1 MSSDQR
7 YQSQLFNIILR
18 QSRELTDQWQR
29 NARQARVAAFWSL
42 QMAIY
47 PVYLLFQVTRLSE
60 QVLRQADTQGQR
72 LLKAALDPEQS
83 PLQGAHAD
91 IPICRVL
98 EAIQISAAS
107 AEADAFVVDIATS
120 SAQRLNLLQRYQRW
134 FKRLSQRRSQTAKGQ
149 ANAMFRGLATDLEG
163 RYLILVTPDNEPLD
177 VLAPAQQKQLLQLMI
192 WEVAHHQRQQRLNQQ
207 LREVTKLS
215 QRPLKLP
222 VTRSQMLPPVRGFRK
237 MMGWFQTSPMATTT
251 NLFQEAEAVDPLVLL
266 MGHPDETIPL
276 PEALGATLKRL
287 SPQVTP
293 EVWAMMD
300 VAIASLETQSQQL
313 MKPATGQLSEPILQL
328 FKQRHHSPH
337 LRPSPRPAFEELV
350 PSMQAMNWLQSAG
363 AALFG
368 GSPVPIPPT
377 ASMGPVSAGSQQV
390 SERQTVETWPSGD
403 ERYGAK
409 TQQASSPIFAQ
420 QSGSQVAQAR
430 PGTNGLVMTEPDLA
444 GRVTLDE
451 QGIEIEVDAV
461 FVEYEQHPLERILN
475 VLDSMVVWLEKRL
488 IPWFEQSWSVV
499 KVYFQKLGQP

>member
-7 YQSQLFNIILR
+7 YQSQLFNVILR

-29 NARQARVAAFWSL
+29 NARQAKVAAFWSL

-83 PLQGAHAD
+83 PLQGDHAD

-107 AEADAFVVDIATS
+107 AGADAFVVDIATAP
-120 SAQRLNLLQRYQRW
+120 AQRLNLLQRYQRW
-134 FKRLSQRRSQTAKGQ
+134 SKRFSQRRTAKGQ
-149 ANAMFRGLATDLEG
+149 ANEMFQGLATDLKG
-163 RYLILVTPDNEPLD
+163 RHLILVTPDNQPLD

-207 LREVTKLS
+207 LREVMKLS

-237 MMGWFQTSPMATTT
+237 AMGWFQTSPMATTT
-251 NLFQEAEAVDPLVLL
+251 NLFQEAKAADPLVLL
-266 MGHPDETIPL
+266 MGHPDKTILL
-276 PEALGATLKRL
+276 PEELGATLKRL

-293 EVWAMMD
+293 EAWAMMD
-300 VAIASLETQSQQL
+300 VAIAALETQSQQL
-313 MKPATGQLSEPILQL
+313 INQQLMRPTAGKLSERILQL
-328 FKQRHHSPH
+328 RQQRSHSPH
-337 LRPSPRPAFEELV
+337 VRPKEPV
-350 PSMQAMNWLQSAG
+350 PTLQAVDWLQSAG

-368 GSPVPIPPT
+368 SGSIPPT
-377 ASMGPVSAGSQQV
+377 VSMESVSVGSQPV
-390 SERQTVETWPSGD
+390 SERRTED
-403 ERYGAK
+403 KRYAAK
-409 TQQASSPIFAQ
+409 TQQVPFPTFNQKA
-420 QSGSQVAQAR
+420 GSQVTLER
-430 PGTNGLVMTEPDLA
+430 SETDGLAITEPDLT
-444 GRVTLDE
+444 GRITCDE

-461 FVEYEQHPLERILN
+461 FVEYEQHALERILN
-475 VLDSMVVWLEKRL
+475 ALDHMVSWLEKRL
-488 IPWFEQSWSVV
+488 VPWLEQSWSVI